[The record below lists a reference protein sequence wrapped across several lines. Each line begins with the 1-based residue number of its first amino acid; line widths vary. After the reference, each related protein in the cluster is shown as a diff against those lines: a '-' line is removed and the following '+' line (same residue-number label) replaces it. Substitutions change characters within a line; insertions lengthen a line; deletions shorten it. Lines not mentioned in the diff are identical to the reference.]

1 MKDQLKPDYY
11 FRPEFED
18 FVLVLVAAMI
28 ILVLFAKWMGW
39 L

>member
-1 MKDQLKPDYY
+1 MKDQLKPDYF

-18 FVLVLVAAMI
+18 FVFIIVSAMI